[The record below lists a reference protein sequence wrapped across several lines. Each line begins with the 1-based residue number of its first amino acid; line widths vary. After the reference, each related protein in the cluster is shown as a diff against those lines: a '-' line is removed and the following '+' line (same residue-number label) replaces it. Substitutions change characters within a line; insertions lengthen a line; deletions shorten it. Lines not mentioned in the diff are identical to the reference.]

1 MDKKPRTP
9 HSLRLPVDLQKWL
22 KHQAVD
28 NGHTDKH
35 FNRMRPSID
44 PCKNPHSTCPRP
56 EANVETRTAPAVR
69 PKCAVHKRD

>member
-28 NGHTDKH
+28 NGHSLTAEIVLRLQDSQRQQLNK
-35 FNRMRPSID
+35 
-44 PCKNPHSTCPRP
+44 
-56 EANVETRTAPAVR
+56 EETHAS
-69 PKCAVHKRD
+69 